1 MLSYLTKTDTCCAL
15 LQIIRILEKLSP
27 KQAHL
32 FSSVSV
38 SKYLSPAGTSNRC
51 DAQLN
56 NSIQDA
62 ESTQDN
68 SSDIVT
74 TAFPF
79 LLQSDC

>member
-1 MLSYLTKTDTCCAL
+1 MYVYCGL

-38 SKYLSPAGTSNRC
+38 SGHVPPASISDRHETE
-51 DAQLN
+51 LN
-56 NSIQDA
+56 SSIQTS
-62 ESTQDN
+62 ESTKDD
-68 SSDIVT
+68 SDGGIIT

-79 LLQSDC
+79 LLQSKIAADC

>member
-1 MLSYLTKTDTCCAL
+1 VCCAL

-38 SKYLSPAGTSNRC
+38 NNSLPSANISNKYETK
-51 DAQLN
+51 LN
-56 NSIQDA
+56 NSIQTA
-62 ESTQDN
+62 ENTEDSTT
-68 SSDIVT
+68 DIVT

-79 LLQSDC
+79 LLQPNIAAN